1 MKTSVVK
8 IDPRSPD
15 KEAILSAARSVRE
28 GALVAFPTE
37 TVYGIAANYLDK
49 KAIEALYRVKQRPR
63 DKPFTIHIS
72 DIDMIKSL
80 GCSVAKEGLILIKR
94 FWPGPLTVILKSEYG
109 ETLGFRMPANRIAM
123 ELIKSAGVPIV
134 APSANL
140 TGNKAP
146 RNAEEVLKDLDGRIA
161 LVIDGG
167 DTEIGVES
175 TVVDLTVSPPKVLRE
190 GAIKAIDIMKAIN
203 EQN

>member
-8 IDPRSPD
+8 IDPKRPD

-49 KAIEALYRVKQRPR
+49 KAIEALYKVKKRPKT
-63 DKPFTIHIS
+63 KPFTIHIS

-80 GCSVAKEGLILIKR
+80 GCSMTKEGLMLIKR
-94 FWPGPLTVILKSEYG
+94 FWPGPLTVILKSEDG

-123 ELIKSAGVPIV
+123 ELIKSAGVPIA

-146 RNAEEVLKDLDGRIA
+146 RNVGEVLQDLDGRVA

-167 DTEIGVES
+167 DTEIGIES
-175 TVVDLTVSPPKVLRE
+175 TVVDLTVNPPKVLRE
-190 GAIKAIDIMKAIN
+190 GAIKKEEIYKVISN
-203 EQN
+203 L

>member
-1 MKTSVVK
+1 LKTSVVK
-8 IDPRSPD
+8 IDPKRPD

-49 KAIEALYRVKQRPR
+49 KAIEALYKVKKRPKT
-63 DKPFTIHIS
+63 KPFTIHIS

-80 GCSVAKEGLILIKR
+80 GCSMTKEGLMLIKR
-94 FWPGPLTVILKSEYG
+94 FWPGPLTVILKSEDG

-123 ELIKSAGVPIV
+123 ELIKSAGVPIA

-146 RNAEEVLKDLDGRIA
+146 RNVGEVLQDLDGRVA

-167 DTEIGVES
+167 DTEIGIES
-175 TVVDLTVSPPKVLRE
+175 TVVDLTVNPPKVLRE
-190 GAIKAIDIMKAIN
+190 GAIKKEEIYKVISN
-203 EQN
+203 L